1 MGTHWPVLCQH
12 VWAYTYPNNQ
22 HSGGFLAMLAMC
34 IERGGECEGRILCII
49 HATPVPSTLAG
60 LIIGNVRIP
69 ARAMAARLATL
80 VLRTSMVSWSLCYV
94 RNNPWCV
101 GVCVRVG
108 YGTYPRGNSSQHV
121 DRAWHR
127 QCSHTGSCCASSL
140 RQFRG
145 QNTRGRLAFCTL
157 KAMSNVHGDVCMIK
171 IRCISMLNTHP
182 TCK

>member
-1 MGTHWPVLCQH
+1 MH
-12 VWAYTYPNNQ
+12 
-22 HSGGFLAMLAMC
+22 
-34 IERGGECEGRILCII
+34 I

-60 LIIGNVRIP
+60 LTIGNVRILD
-69 ARAMAARLATL
+69 RATAARLDTL
-80 VLRTSMVSWSLCYV
+80 VLRTPRVSWSFCYV
-94 RNNPWCV
+94 SNNPWCV

-145 QNTRGRLAFCTL
+145 QNTRGRLNFCTR
-157 KAMSNVHGDVCMIK
+157 KAMSNLHGDVCMNK
-171 IRCISMLNTHP
+171 VRYTLTLNAHP